1 MTPLARHPLTDLPL
15 WHDPNGQQDRHEVL
29 KDQTHMR
36 KSMPNREQQQKDFKG
51 KKTSSVKMKVAK
63 RDGVEGRG
71 AGPYL
76 NVGAHL
82 GTLFV

>member
-1 MTPLARHPLTDLPL
+1 
-15 WHDPNGQQDRHEVL
+15 
-29 KDQTHMR
+29 
-36 KSMPNREQQQKDFKG
+36 MPNREQQQKDFKG